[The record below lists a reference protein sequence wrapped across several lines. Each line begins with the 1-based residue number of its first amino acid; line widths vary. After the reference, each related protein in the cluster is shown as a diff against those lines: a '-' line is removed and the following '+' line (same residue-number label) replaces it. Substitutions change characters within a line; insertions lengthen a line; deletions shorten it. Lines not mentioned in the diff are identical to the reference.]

1 MSLYDRIFK
10 PHVYTLADGTAV
22 EEAKKLSAKYEA
34 GDIVNHFKWN
44 ISIVSVGVTGER
56 DA

>member
-1 MSLYDRIFK
+1 MVFTPKALTEIWESVRDQMKAEI
-10 PHVYTLADGTAV
+10 V
-22 EEAKKLSAKYEA
+22 EKEA

-44 ISIVSVGVTGER
+44 ISIVSVGVTGET

>member
-22 EEAKKLSAKYEA
+22 EESAA
-34 GDIVNHFKWN
+34 A
-44 ISIVSVGVTGER
+44 R
-56 DA
+56 R

>member
-1 MSLYDRIFK
+1 MSDNWESVRDQMKAEIVGK
-10 PHVYTLADGTAV
+10 
-22 EEAKKLSAKYEA
+22 EA